1 MRILLISNLYPPH
14 YIGGYE
20 IGCKFIADGLSQ
32 KGHNVFILT
41 SKYGVGKKKIEDNIF
56 RILNYVGDDGN
67 NLFVRRYNHI
77 RTAILGRLNYLITN
91 NTIKLLKPD
100 LVFVGNLL
108 NISIFPVKAVQSR
121 KVPIVYH
128 LSDYSLEEFINDN
141 ISEKKPIKRFYRN
154 TIYGFM
160 KFNDFDFTHII
171 TISEAVKKRF
181 VRIGFLEE
189 NVSVIPL
196 PRGFNPALIA
206 KEGLQHSSSKDR
218 KIKLLYVGRISEEKG
233 IHIAIKSVENLVNQH
248 RIGNL
253 SLEIIGSGDI
263 NYNKYLYSLIES
275 VDLTTF
281 VKFKGPISY
290 DEVLMKY
297 RNYDMLLVP
306 SIWEEPF
313 GLIIVEAMSQGLPV
327 IATKTGGIPEII
339 EDGKN
344 GLLVPTGDSVRMAE
358 AIKKLVDDP
367 SLYEKI
373 SRNGIK
379 RVQEEYTNEKI
390 VGKINN
396 YISNVFQQSK
406 RKIN

>member
-41 SKYGVGKKKIEDNIF
+41 SKYGVGKRKIEDNIF

-67 NLFVRRYNHI
+67 NLFVRRYDHI

-100 LVFVGNLL
+100 LVFVGNLS

-121 KVPIVYH
+121 KVPIVYY
-128 LSDYSLEEFINDN
+128 LCDYSLEEFINDN
-141 ISEKKPIKRFYRN
+141 ILEKEPIKKFYRN
-154 TIYGFM
+154 AIYGFM
-160 KFNDFDFTHII
+160 KFNDFDCNHII

-181 VRIGFLEE
+181 IRIGFLKE
-189 NVSVIPL
+189 NISVIPL

-206 KEGLQHSSSKDR
+206 KGGLKHSSSKDR

-233 IHIAIKSVENLVNQH
+233 IHIAIKSIENLVNQH
-248 RIGNL
+248 KIANL
-253 SLEIIGSGDI
+253 GLEIIGSGDI

-275 VDLTTF
+275 LNLTAF
-281 VKFKGPISY
+281 VKFKGSISY

-297 RNYDMLLVP
+297 RDYDMLLVP

-327 IATKTGGIPEII
+327 IATKTGGISEII

-344 GLLVPTGDSVRMAE
+344 GLLVPVGDSVRMAE
-358 AIKKLVDDP
+358 AVKKLVDNP

-373 SRNGIK
+373 SCNGIE
-379 RVQEEYTNEKI
+379 RVREEYTNEKI
-390 VGKINN
+390 IEKIEN
-396 YISNVFQQSK
+396 YMSNV
-406 RKIN
+406 